1 MEFSDEILKQDDYEF
16 AIYNANSDLLTY
28 YKNVNG
34 KYTAVKKQG
43 GEKKLTYSAHVAKD
57 GWQASVAE
65 GNKAGTTGQAKAV
78 EAMKVRLNTD
88 EYRGSIEYRAHVAKR
103 AGRIGKRWS
112 NSWNNRRIISDGSRS
127 VKTDR

>member
-1 MEFSDEILKQDDYEF
+1 M
-16 AIYNANSDLLTY
+16 
-28 YKNVNG
+28 
-34 KYTAVKKQG
+34 
-43 GEKKLTYSAHVAKD
+43 AKD

-88 EYRGSIEYRAHVAKR
+88 EYRGSIEYRAHVAKKGL
-103 AGRIGKRWS
+103 AELEKRWS